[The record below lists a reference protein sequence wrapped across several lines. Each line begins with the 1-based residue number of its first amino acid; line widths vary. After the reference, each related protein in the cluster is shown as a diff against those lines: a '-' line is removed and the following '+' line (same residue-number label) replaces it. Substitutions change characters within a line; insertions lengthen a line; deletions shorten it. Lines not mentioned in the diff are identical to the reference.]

1 MEAGPEGM
9 EKLMAKRY
17 ETAEKAKTAL
27 DYGAESAKVLA
38 ATAAVVG
45 GYEVEAVLAAGLMRA
60 HGKVVDFSTEGV
72 EIAGHALFGWG
83 YNTLISWENLVTI
96 ERYEPG
102 VEAAVEIVK
111 RRAAEAEA
119 RAEERA

>member
-1 MEAGPEGM
+1 MEAGPEGV
-9 EKLMAKRY
+9 ENVKKRY
-17 ETAEKAKTAL
+17 KTAGNMKAVL

-45 GYEVEAVLAAGLMRA
+45 GYEVEAVLAEGLMRA

-72 EIAGHALFGWG
+72 EIAGHVLFGWG

-102 VEAAVEIVK
+102 VEEAAET
-111 RRAAEAEA
+111 RAA
-119 RAEERA
+119 R